1 MRLGL
6 RSFGALR
13 PVPYVFFS
21 EGVGIIGADGQE
33 SDFRAASLADVSKAA
48 EVCSVAG
55 VIDSAALMGEDKAAK
70 APVFIVQ

>member
-1 MRLGL
+1 MCFL
-6 RSFGALR
+6 
-13 PVPYVFFS
+13 

-33 SDFRAASLADVSKAA
+33 SNFGAASLADVPKAA
-48 EVCSVAG
+48 EVCGAAG